1 MGRFSHLAT
10 QPEPGPAGMIQWKL
24 LGRRDEPSEGHPAPP
39 VPPDFQVGQ
48 RPYDRALVES
58 GRASLT
64 WIGHASFLLVLGG
77 LRILIDPI
85 LAPHLGIGSIGPS
98 KRLVPPGIPLE
109 DLADID
115 VVLLTHNHRDH
126 TDEHTLSRIIAAH
139 AIDPQKRGKKTAPI
153 RPRFVVPLGNGALLA
168 KLGAGAIDELDWWQT
183 ITIGQVEITLVP
195 ARHWSMR
202 MPWDRNDALW
212 GGFVIRGPE
221 GSAYHSGDTGFFD
234 GFAEIGRRFSPIDW
248 AMLPVGAYAPRWFMA
263 PQHMSPED
271 SAEAAR
277 MLGARSFVAMHWG
290 TYKLTDE
297 PLGEGPELARAAF
310 CKTPEDASRL
320 WVLDIGE
327 TRRL

>member
-1 MGRFSHLAT
+1 VGRFSHLAT

-168 KLGAGAIDELDWWQT
+168 KLGAGAIDEQRIPPDHRERFARRR
-183 ITIGQVEITLVP
+183 IGPNST
-195 ARHWSMR
+195 
-202 MPWDRNDALW
+202 
-212 GGFVIRGPE
+212 
-221 GSAYHSGDTGFFD
+221 
-234 GFAEIGRRFSPIDW
+234 RFI
-248 AMLPVGAYAPRWFMA
+248 MQL
-263 PQHMSPED
+263 
-271 SAEAAR
+271 AR
-277 MLGARSFVAMHWG
+277 MAAVLCPLHDRSSLGPTAR
-290 TYKLTDE
+290 
-297 PLGEGPELARAAF
+297 
-310 CKTPEDASRL
+310 
-320 WVLDIGE
+320 
-327 TRRL
+327 TRWKR